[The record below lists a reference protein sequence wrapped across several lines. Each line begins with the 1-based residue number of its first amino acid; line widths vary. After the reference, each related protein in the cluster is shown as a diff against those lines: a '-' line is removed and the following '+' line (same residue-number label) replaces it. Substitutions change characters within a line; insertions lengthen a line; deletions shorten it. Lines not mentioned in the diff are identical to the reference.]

1 MKWRYF
7 AAKEHPRVIRELG
20 IPCATPALVTGM
32 ASCPRHGQPLGKVS
46 RMCLACHDE
55 AWAEVGRRYASA
67 EQGRTGKP
75 DRRRPTEAARPP
87 LQMFED
93 NDPKEV
99 TMSSTEVLE
108 GEVLPELYE
117 ATPVPSTLFG
127 TSDPTLAMERMA
139 LMARLLVDVVR
150 DRKLVMKISGHEYLL
165 APGWAV
171 LAGMTGLSPYT
182 AWTRPL
188 EDGTGYIAR
197 VEVRRISDGA
207 VISAAEQM
215 CSRSERKWA
224 RADEHALMGMA
235 QTRASSRALRGPLQQ
250 IVELAGYKGTPAEE
264 MVDEPKAA
272 GPQTPTGPV
281 PDDEKPTKEQAA
293 RMRELIAALAAER
306 PDTDWR
312 RRAQEV
318 AGVPGNMLTRTIAK
332 TVIEALEAELDAV
345 VAA

>member
-7 AAKEHPRVIRELG
+7 AAKELPKVIRELG
-20 IPCATPALVTGM
+20 IPCASPALVAGM
-32 ASCPRHGQPLGKVS
+32 ASCPRHGQPLGSVS
-46 RMCLACHDE
+46 RICLVCHDQ
-55 AWAEVGRRYASA
+55 AWAEVGRRYARR
-67 EQGRTGKP
+67 EQGRPVDPKP
-75 DRRRPTEAARPP
+75 T
-87 LQMFED
+87 
-93 NDPKEV
+93 DPKEV
-99 TMSSTEVLE
+99 SMSSTEVLE

-117 ATPVPSTLFG
+117 AAPVPSTLFG

-150 DRKLVMKISGHEYLL
+150 DRKLVMKISGNEYLL

-207 VISAAEQM
+207 VISAAEQV
-215 CSRSERKWA
+215 CTRSERKWA
-224 RADEHALMGMA
+224 KADEHALMGMA

-264 MVDEPKAA
+264 MAEEPTAPEPQPTA
-272 GPQTPTGPV
+272 SPSGPI
-281 PDDEKPTKEQAA
+281 PDDVKPTKEQAA

-306 PDTDWR
+306 PDVDWR
-312 RRAQEV
+312 KRAQEI
-318 AGVPGNMLTRTIAK
+318 AGVPGNMLTKAIAK
-332 TVIEALEAELDAV
+332 TVIEKLEAELDPVTA
-345 VAA
+345 